1 MKKIK
6 PIPGAMILGVV
17 LGIMVLAG
25 CSRDT
30 EKKGT
35 GGPPPTPVVVA
46 PVVQQNVTIYRE
58 HVARTEARVTV
69 EIRARVEGFL
79 EKVLFREGSRV
90 KAGQL
95 IFIIDQRPYKAAL
108 QDARGQL
115 AQAQAAFGK
124 ANKDVERLR
133 PLVAA
138 QAAPQQD
145 LDRAESEAEFS
156 TASIEKARAA
166 IARAELDLKF
176 TEIRSPINGIIGRE
190 EVTVGNLV
198 SRDRTLLTTISS
210 WEPMRAVFSIPE
222 SDYLRLVQRFPSFR
236 SQNESGR
243 EAIFEL
249 ILADGVR
256 FPHLGRLSFVDRAL
270 DPTTGTLRIFVNFP
284 NPDMVLKP
292 GLFGRIRFPLEE
304 RAGALLIPQRAVQRI
319 QDVETVLVVGPNNTV
334 ALRTVTL
341 GERLHDSFIVTS
353 GLSPGELVVVEGLQ
367 NVLPGQKVN
376 PLPATAGQEQKGG

>member
-1 MKKIK
+1 
-6 PIPGAMILGVV
+6 
-17 LGIMVLAG
+17 
-25 CSRDT
+25 
-30 EKKGT
+30 
-35 GGPPPTPVVVA
+35 
-46 PVVQQNVTIYRE
+46 
-58 HVARTEARVTV
+58 V
-69 EIRARVEGFL
+69 EVRARVEGFL

-115 AQAQAAFGK
+115 AQAQAAYGK

-133 PLVAA
+133 PLVTA

-176 TEIRSPINGIIGRE
+176 TELRSPITGIIGRE

-210 WEPMRAVFSIPE
+210 WEPMRVVFSISE
-222 SDYLRLVQRFPSFR
+222 SDYLKLVSRFPTFR
-236 SQNESGR
+236 SQAELGR

-249 ILADGVR
+249 LLADGSR
-256 FPHLGRLSFVDRAL
+256 YPHLGRLSFVDRAL
-270 DPTTGTLRIFVNFP
+270 DATTGTLRIFVSFS
-284 NPDMVLKP
+284 NPEMILKP

-319 QDVETVLVVGPNNTV
+319 QDVETVLVVGADNTV
-334 ALRTVTL
+334 TLRTVTL
-341 GERLHDSFIVTS
+341 GERIHDSFIVTS

-367 NVLPGQKVN
+367 NVLPGQRVN
-376 PLPATAGQEQKGG
+376 PLPPPGGQEQRGG